1 MKIFRTLILTACAA
15 IVPVRAEEAT
25 SPSPPEAPAANPF
38 LVLDHEQVQQ
48 AISILRRDHVR
59 GARIDEDALGR
70 ATLRG
75 LLENLAPGASLAAEP
90 SAPSTPSPFR
100 AELLDGRAGYLRLG
114 SLQTENLADLDTAL
128 RDFGAKAVHGLI
140 LDLRATPESSDFA
153 LAAQVASRFCVPGT
167 ALFTL
172 AGPGRAA
179 GGDFV
184 ASGENLSRGVLVV
197 LIDEKT
203 AGAAEALAATLRWNA
218 RALLVGTRSSGRGVE
233 FAEVPV
239 GAGQNLRLA
248 VAEVLVAG
256 QAIYPRGLR
265 PDIEIAQDPAERE
278 SVLAAALAGGV
289 AGVVFEQERPQFDE
303 AALVAGTN
311 PEIDRIT
318 TEPGLIDRPLQRAVD
333 LVTALRVFRPAE

>member
-1 MKIFRTLILTACAA
+1 MKILSAFILAACAA
-15 IVPVRAEEAT
+15 IVPVRAEEAA
-25 SPSPPEAPAANPF
+25 SPPPPAAPASDPSMA
-38 LVLDHEQVQQ
+38 LDNEQVQQ

-59 GARIDEDALGR
+59 GTGIDDATLGR

-75 LLENLAPGASLAAEP
+75 LLESLAPGASLATEP
-90 SAPSTPSPFR
+90 SAPSAPSPFR
-100 AELLDGRAGYLRLG
+100 AEILDGRAGYLRLG
-114 SLQTENLADLDTAL
+114 SLQTENLAELDIAL

-153 LAAQVASRFCVPGT
+153 LAAQVASRFCAPGT

-172 AGPGRAA
+172 AGPGRAE
-179 GGDFV
+179 GREFV

-218 RALLVGTRSSGRGVE
+218 SALLVGTRSSGRCVE
-233 FAEVPV
+233 FAEVAV

-248 VAEVLVAG
+248 VAEILVAG

-265 PDIEIAQDPAERE
+265 PDIEIAQDPDERE
-278 SVLAAALAGGV
+278 RILSAALTSGASGF
-289 AGVVFEQERPQFDE
+289 VFEKERAQFDE
-303 AALVAGTN
+303 ASLVAGTN
-311 PEIDRIT
+311 PEIDRVT
-318 TEPGLIDRPLQRAVD
+318 AGPGLIDRPLQRAVD
-333 LVTALRVFRPAE
+333 LVTALRVFRPAD